1 MMTLNQ
7 PRQSET
13 SVGLHTTAQWSSVAR
28 ISKQR
33 HYADLGHRSHIAI
46 RIVYT
51 EQTNSASVHS
61 VPCEMYVISNA
72 VAGIVKSFVVQRC
85 FN

>member
-51 EQTNSASVHS
+51 EQTNQLRICAFCTMRNVCHLKCSSWDS
-61 VPCEMYVISNA
+61 
-72 VAGIVKSFVVQRC
+72 
-85 FN
+85 